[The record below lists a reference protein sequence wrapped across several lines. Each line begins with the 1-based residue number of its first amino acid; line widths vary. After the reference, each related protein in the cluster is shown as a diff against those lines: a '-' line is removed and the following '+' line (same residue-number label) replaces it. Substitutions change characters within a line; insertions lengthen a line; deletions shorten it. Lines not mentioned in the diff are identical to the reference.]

1 MSIQLDTVSY
11 WLAFGA
17 VGMSLGS
24 LAILALTSKMRDEDR
39 HHGYVA
45 LAITLIAAT
54 AYFALWQNVGDI
66 TVHGQTFQL
75 ARYIDW
81 VFTTPL
87 LLFSLLA
94 VGLPSIN
101 SSKSAW
107 STLGLLVS
115 VVALDVFMIVTGV
128 IASVV
133 AVDNRWP
140 WYVFSCLALIVI
152 TLMLYSTV
160 YKQSK
165 KLVKPAATKLYIN
178 LTVFLTVLWV
188 AYPVVW
194 LLGGTGVGSIS
205 AVSENMAYAILD
217 VTAKVGFGL
226 LLLAGLSDLTSKT
239 KPKKGMSTIDA
250 NAK

>member
-1 MSIQLDTVSY
+1 MTFQLDTVSY

-24 LAILALTSKMRDEDR
+24 LAILALTSKLRDEDR

-66 TVHGQTFQL
+66 TVAGHTVQL

-81 VFTTPL
+81 LITTPL

-94 VGLPSIN
+94 IGLPSIK
-101 SSKSAW
+101 SSRSAW
-107 STLGLLVS
+107 QTGGLLVS
-115 VVALDVFMIVTGV
+115 LVALDVYMIATGL

-133 AVDNRWP
+133 DSDMRMP

-152 TLMLYSTV
+152 TLLLYNTV
-160 YKQSK
+160 YKISK
-165 KLVKPAATKLYIN
+165 SVLKPAASKLYIQ

-194 LLGGTGVGSIS
+194 ILGSTGTGSIS
-205 AVSENMAYAILD
+205 DVSENMAYAILD
-217 VTAKVGFGL
+217 VTAKAGFGL
-226 LLLAGLSDLTSKT
+226 LLLAGLTDLTK
-239 KPKKGMSTIDA
+239 KIGPKKGESTIDA
-250 NAK
+250 AVK